1 MALLFVVLY
10 KSCFWKVITWNY
22 LWNSILLHGDLI
34 TYSVH
39 GMMWFRRLLGAGV
52 LRKGGMLYGQVC
64 AGQSKHSCKEKGI
77 SKPMFFS
84 HTSSSGENVCK
95 LKSNL
100 VRILFQLELLPDIA
114 EKVQNYAS
122 SKHESKMCAMFQ
134 RRRLIF
140 FLPRGGRWGGRK
152 EKEEE
157 LKSVPTISELNASYS
172 LV

>member
-1 MALLFVVLY
+1 MEFHFISWHYCLLF
-10 KSCFWKVITWNY
+10 FIKVAFEK
-22 LWNSILLHGDLI
+22 L
-34 TYSVH
+34 
-39 GMMWFRRLLGAGV
+39 LLGIIFETPFCYMVISLLILSMEWCGSE
-52 LRKGGMLYGQVC
+52 GFWGQVSWGRGAC
-64 AGQSKHSCKEKGI
+64 FMVKCVAGQSKHSCKEKGI

-140 FLPRGGRWGGRK
+140 FLPQGGLGGKKGEGRGTK
-152 EKEEE
+152 ECSHY
-157 LKSVPTISELNASYS
+157 LRA
-172 LV
+172 